1 MLLYTV
7 GNGTNDDNMFKMAAE
22 TRMRDIMK
30 SKGFDASKD
39 IVVMKSITDLG
50 TISETVN
57 SIVSC
62 YSKQYGNTIEFDL
75 WSHSGLDGPIGT
87 VPTSNYPLETLQMNM
102 QGWESIDF
110 NWANNASA
118 YFYGC
123 RTGASSTEYSS
134 FTTNLSALKN
144 FHNINIYGQS
154 SFSYPS
160 VYTNRRET
168 TLDILQGNFSYP
180 TYMVGGTKGDGIN
193 AFFIGTPAPSMRK
206 SYNGRGHLKNYFQ
219 SGRRY

>member
-30 SKGFDASKD
+30 
-39 IVVMKSITDLG
+39 
-50 TISETVN
+50 
-57 SIVSC
+57 
-62 YSKQYGNTIEFDL
+62 
-75 WSHSGLDGPIGT
+75 
-87 VPTSNYPLETLQMNM
+87 
-102 QGWESIDF
+102 

-144 FHNINIYGQS
+144 FHNIDIYGQS

-206 SYNGRGHLKNYFQ
+206 SYNGRGHLKNYSSFTC
-219 SGRRY
+219 